1 MRKFTIPR
9 TIFRDTPSPV
19 HPRHESNV
27 DQTLI
32 TFYCVQRF
40 IRRGDYQV
48 VAEIDF
54 PFIPVPPSIIN

>member
-1 MRKFTIPR
+1 MKYAKIYDIAHDLSR
-9 TIFRDTPSPV
+9 V

-54 PFIPVPPSIIN
+54 PFIPLPPSIIN